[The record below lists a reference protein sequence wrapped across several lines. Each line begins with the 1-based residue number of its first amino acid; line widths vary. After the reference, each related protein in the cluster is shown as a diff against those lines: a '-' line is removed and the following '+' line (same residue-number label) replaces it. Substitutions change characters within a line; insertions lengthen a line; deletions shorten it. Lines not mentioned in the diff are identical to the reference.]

1 MLNLLTYR
9 VLAWISVGLGAVI
22 VALSIALWA
31 QGVQLGRMENQRDK
45 AQQQVAQAQ
54 TTIKGQVALL
64 GQCDAA
70 TKALDVEGRKRQ
82 AEAEKAV
89 AKARS
94 EAGRYQQEAKR
105 LRGLQRVPTPSG
117 ADCRQAVR
125 EIRNQS
131 R

>member
-1 MLNLLTYR
+1 MLSLLTYR
-9 VLAWISVGLGAVI
+9 VLAWISVVLGAVI
-22 VALSIALWA
+22 VGLSIALWA
-31 QGVQLGRMENQRDK
+31 QGVQLGHMENERDSAVIK
-45 AQQQVAQAQ
+45 LGEA
-54 TTIKGQVALL
+54 TKTIKGQVALL

-82 AEAEKAV
+82 AEADKAV
-89 AKARS
+89 AKART

-105 LRGLQRVPTPSG
+105 LRGLQTVPSPSG

-125 EIRNQS
+125 EIR